1 MAVKYLYSLDNSQ
14 PMTVEI
20 VTNAIVTDG
29 MLLAITSGL
38 AGPLTAADSAILG
51 ISMGAYASG
60 ATAKV
65 LLLNPMSVIRISY
78 SGSSKTSLA
87 AADKWGTLF
96 DYEATG
102 GTLNLDDTTGGVFR
116 VVNYDNTADTA
127 DVTISAAK
135 LWTV

>member
-1 MAVKYLYSLDNSQ
+1 MAKYVYSLDNSQ
-14 PMTVEI
+14 PMTIEI
-20 VTNAIVTDG
+20 VTNAAVIDG
-29 MLLAITSGL
+29 ELVAITSGL
-38 AGPLTAADSAILG
+38 AGPLTAADVAILG

-78 SGSSKTSLA
+78 SGTSKTSLA
-87 AADKWGTLF
+87 AADKWGTAF

-102 GTLNLDDTTGGVFR
+102 KTLNLDDTTGGVFR
-116 VVNYDNTADTA
+116 VVNYNNTDDTA
-127 DVTISAAK
+127 DVVISAAK